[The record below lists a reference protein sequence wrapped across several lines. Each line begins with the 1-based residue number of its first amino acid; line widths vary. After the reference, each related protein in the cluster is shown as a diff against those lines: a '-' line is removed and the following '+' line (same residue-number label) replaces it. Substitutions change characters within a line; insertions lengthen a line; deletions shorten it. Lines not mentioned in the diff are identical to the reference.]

1 MLQGAAKN
9 KKQKKIY
16 LWASSAASP
25 DQPLCCRALQ
35 KKNAKKNA
43 KKNLPLGELCRLSR
57 RTSKLGSEFGDVEG
71 RCKKKKKKDTS
82 GRALPPPDEPLPPPQ
97 DSEC

>member
-1 MLQGAAKN
+1 MQ
-9 KKQKKIY
+9 
-16 LWASSAASP
+16 
-25 DQPLCCRALQ
+25 
-35 KKNAKKNA
+35 KKNA

-57 RTSKLGSEFGDVEG
+57 RTSKLGSEFGDVAG
-71 RCKKKKKKDTS
+71 RCKKKEKKEKDTS